1 MATLE
6 QTMAQVMDQKP
17 GYKGASAKCPTAT
30 QDITVNLKNRG
41 KAIDSAAYGPENPA
55 LPNKQFWMQKAKDWE
70 VSEKDA
76 KTALCGNCSAF
87 NQEKSMLKCIAKGI
101 GDEGDPWAL
110 IKAGDLGYCEIFD
123 FKCAASRTCD
133 AWVAGSEEGEDEE
146 EGEDMGEEGEYSG
159 NDAGSAGMGSL
170 ITINVGAKD

>member
-1 MATLE
+1 MATKDYERAAE
-6 QTMAQVMDQKP
+6 QMM
-17 GYKGASAKCPTAT
+17 KGGGDKCPTAT

-76 KTALCGNCSAF
+76 KTCLCGNCSAF
-87 NQEKSMLKCIAKGI
+87 NQEKSMLDCIAKGI
-101 GDEGDPWAL
+101 GEEGDPWAM
-110 IKAGDLGYCEIFD
+110 IDAGDLGYCEIFD

-133 AWVAGSEEGEDEE
+133 AWVAGSDQADG
-146 EGEDMGEEGEYSG
+146 EGEDMSEEGDGEDEYG
-159 NDAGSAGMGSL
+159 GMGSL
-170 ITINVGAKD
+170 ITINVGGKD

>member
-1 MATLE
+1 MATKDYERAAE
-6 QTMAQVMDQKP
+6 QMMKAN
-17 GYKGASAKCPTAT
+17 GAKCPTAT

-87 NQEKSMLKCIAKGI
+87 NQEKSRLDCIATGI
-101 GDEGDPWAL
+101 GDEGDPWAR
-110 IKAGDLGYCEIFD
+110 IEAGDLGEIAL
-123 FKCAASRTCD
+123 KE
-133 AWVAGSEEGEDEE
+133 AGGR
-146 EGEDMGEEGEYSG
+146 
-159 NDAGSAGMGSL
+159 
-170 ITINVGAKD
+170 KP

>member
-1 MATLE
+1 MATKDYERAAE
-6 QTMAQVMDQKP
+6 QMM
-17 GYKGASAKCPTAT
+17 KGGGDKCPTAT

-41 KAIDSAAYGPENPA
+41 KAINSAEYGPENPA
-55 LPNKQFWMQKAKDWE
+55 LPNKQFWMKKASAWE

-76 KTALCGNCSAF
+76 KTCLCGNCSAF

-101 GDEGDPWAL
+101 GDEGDPWAM
-110 IKAGDLGYCEIFD
+110 IDAGDLGYCEIFD

-133 AWVAGSEEGEDEE
+133 AWVAGSEEGEDE
-146 EGEDMGEEGEYSG
+146 GEDMDEDEYSG
-159 NDAGSAGMGSL
+159 NDMGSAGMGSL

>member
-1 MATLE
+1 MATKDYERAAE
-6 QTMAQVMDQKP
+6 QMM
-17 GYKGASAKCPTAT
+17 KGNGAKCPTAT

-55 LPNKQFWMQKAKDWE
+55 LPNKQFWMKKANTWE

-76 KTALCGNCSAF
+76 KTCLCGNCSAF

-133 AWVAGSEEGEDEE
+133 AWVASGDQADQGDGQDMSEDEY
-146 EGEDMGEEGEYSG
+146 GG
-159 NDAGSAGMGSL
+159 NDMGSAGMGSL
-170 ITINVGAKD
+170 ITINVGGKD

>member
-1 MATLE
+1 MATKDYERAAE
-6 QTMAQVMDQKP
+6 QMM
-17 GYKGASAKCPTAT
+17 KGNGAKCPTAT

-76 KTALCGNCSAF
+76 KTCLCGNCSAF
-87 NQEKSMLKCIAKGI
+87 NQEKSMLDCIAKGI
-101 GDEGDPWAL
+101 GDEGDPWAM
-110 IKAGDLGYCEIFD
+110 IEAGDLGYCEIFD

-133 AWVAGSEEGEDEE
+133 AWVAGSDQADQTD
-146 EGEDMGEEGEYSG
+146 GEDMGESGG
-159 NDAGSAGMGSL
+159 NDMGSAGMGSL
-170 ITINVGAKD
+170 ITINVEAKD